1 MIPLEEVLFV
11 IVGEP
16 QIRTAS
22 IETEFANVTNVYFWA
37 TRRP

>member
-22 IETEFANVTNVYFWA
+22 IETEFANVTNVYWA